1 MESLHKGHRERL
13 RSKVRKNGLEGLEP
27 HEVLELL
34 LFNVIPRRDTNPIA
48 HKLLNKF
55 NGDLSKVFE
64 ADIEELK
71 KVDGIGDNAA
81 FLIHMIPQFARIF
94 KKGQWKK
101 NTCLGTTEVLGE
113 FAVDLCLGLTE
124 ENFFAICL
132 DSNRNLKSYK
142 LIEKGTANEVNV
154 YIKKIGE
161 YALNQEPMG
170 LVLVHNHPNGSLSP
184 SLNDKHITREIMK
197 FVSVFGTKVIDH
209 IIVVGENFYSM
220 KSMGDFE

>member
-1 MESLHKGHRERL
+1 MDSLHKGHRDRL
-13 RSKVRKNGLEGLEP
+13 RTKALKNGLESLAP

-34 LFNVIPRRDTNPIA
+34 LFNAIPRRDTNPIA

-64 ADIEELK
+64 ADTEELK

-81 FLIHMIPQFARIF
+81 FLINMIPQFARIF
-94 KKGQWKK
+94 KSGQWKK
-101 NTCLGTTEVLGE
+101 DICLGTTEELGE
-113 FAVDLCLGLTE
+113 FAMDLCLGLTE

-142 LIEKGTANEVNV
+142 HIEKGTANEVNV

-161 YALNQEPMG
+161 YALSQEPVG
-170 LVLVHNHPNGSLSP
+170 LVLVHNHPNGSLVP
-184 SLNDKHITREIMK
+184 SINDKCITKEIMK
-197 FVSVFGTKVIDH
+197 FVSVFGTRVIDH
-209 IIVVGENFYSM
+209 IIVSGDSYYSM
-220 KSMGDFE
+220 KAMGDLG